1 MKPAPFD
8 WLQARTVDEAVG
20 ALVAAEGDALVV
32 AGSQSLGPMLNLR
45 LVQPSLLVDI
55 RGIAGLAAVD
65 EADDGA
71 AGPAI
76 TYGSLVTHAA
86 IEDGRV
92 ADGTNGLMPQ
102 VARGIAYRAIRTCGT
117 IGGSV
122 CHADP
127 AGDWGT
133 ALTLLSATALIE
145 GPAGRRAVP
154 IEGFFLGPF
163 GTVLAPGELLV
174 GLRVPRLPPGTRWA
188 YEKCCRKPGEFAE
201 SIVGMLRDEAQGTC
215 RIVVGANGGAPVVI
229 DDGGILRDGFDP
241 ARARAALASAGL
253 DGDPYLLKLHL
264 AMMQRA
270 ALEVSTQVP
279 GGRL

>member
-8 WLQARTVDEAVG
+8 WLRARTVDEAVG

-55 RGIAGLAAVD
+55 RGIEGLSAVVETDDAGKGSTV
-65 EADDGA
+65 
-71 AGPAI
+71 

-92 ADGTNGLMPQ
+92 VDGTGGLMTH

-133 ALTLLSATALIE
+133 ALTLLSATALVE
-145 GPAGRRAVP
+145 GPSGPRAVP
-154 IEGFFLGPF
+154 LDRFFLGPF
-163 GTVLAPGELLV
+163 GTVLEPGELLV
-174 GLRVPRLPPGTRWA
+174 GLRVPRLPASTRWA

-201 SIVGMLRDEAQGTC
+201 SIVGILLDDRAGTC
-215 RIVVGANGGAPVVI
+215 RIVVGANGGAPAVI
-229 DDGGILRDGFDP
+229 DDGGILMNGFD
-241 ARARAALASAGL
+241 AACARAALASAGL
-253 DGDPYLLKLHL
+253 EGDSYVLKLHL

-270 ALEVSTQVP
+270 ALRLSTP
-279 GGRL
+279 GNGGRR